1 MNTHDTIAAPATA
14 IGGAVTII
22 RISGKKTLEI
32 LNTVWQGKKKITSL
46 DARMMLLGKVAGEPA
61 LAVFM
66 PGPKSYTG
74 EDVGEIHIHG
84 GPVSASL
91 TLQLLYEAGC
101 RAAQGG
107 EFTFRAFINGK
118 LDLTQAEAVAD
129 LVSSNSTLARNLAN
143 SQLSGSLKRKI
154 DELYELLD
162 ALRSECEARLDF
174 PDEDLTFPPLD
185 TASCTAIEE
194 KIQSLLRTRKAG
206 SNLREGVKIVLAGH
220 PNAGKSSLLNQLLGF
235 DRSIVSDI
243 PGTTRDTIESDT
255 TLRNIAVKLTDTAGL
270 RDSNDPIEQLG
281 VQRSKQSIENAAIT
295 FWLLDSTSTNKDD
308 EITKLASLSNSN
320 NTIAIWNKID
330 LLSDTE
336 VANLPQVGV
345 KTVKISALSGLGI
358 EELLDAF
365 EELVWEGKVPQTLP
379 DCAINARSAD
389 ALEKALFAL
398 KLAKDNIEVNE
409 LELAAYDLATA
420 AREVGIVTG
429 RTVEP
434 DLLDRV
440 FSNFCIGK

>member
-22 RISGKKTLEI
+22 RISGKNTLDI
-32 LNTVWQGKKKITSL
+32 LNKVWQGKETITTA
-46 DARMMLLGKVAGEPA
+46 DARIMQLGKVAGEPA
-61 LAVFM
+61 LSVFM
-66 PGPKSYTG
+66 PGPRSYTG

-84 GPVSASL
+84 GPVSASC

-101 RAAQGG
+101 RAAEAG
-107 EFTFRAFINGK
+107 EFTFRAFMNGK

-129 LVSSNSTLARNLAN
+129 LVSSNSTISRNLAN

-162 ALRSECEARLDF
+162 SLRSECEARLDF
-174 PDEDLTFPPLD
+174 PDEDLTFPPLE
-185 TASCTAIEE
+185 TTSCTLIEE
-194 KIQSLLRTRKAG
+194 KIQSLLKTRKAG

-220 PNAGKSSLLNQLLGF
+220 PNAGKSSLLNQLVGF

-255 TLRNIAVKLTDTAGL
+255 ILRNIAVKLTDTAGL
-270 RDSNDPIEQLG
+270 RDSDDPIEQLG
-281 VQRSKQSIENAAIT
+281 VQRSKQSIESAAIT
-295 FWLLDSTSTNKDD
+295 FWLLDSTSKDKSE
-308 EITKLASLSNSN
+308 EIAKLENLSNAN

-330 LLSDTE
+330 LLNNTE
-336 VANLPQVGV
+336 VENLPPVSV
-345 KTVKISALSGLGI
+345 KTVKISALSGFGI
-358 EELLDAF
+358 KELLDSF
-365 EELVWEGKVPQTLP
+365 EELIWEGKVPQNLP
-379 DCAINARSAD
+379 DCAINARAAD
-389 ALEKALFAL
+389 ALEKALAAL
-398 KLAKDNIEVNE
+398 TLAKENIAVNE
-409 LELAAYDLATA
+409 IELAAYDLATA
-420 AREVGIVTG
+420 AREVGLVTG

>member
-22 RISGKKTLEI
+22 RISGKETLRI
-32 LNTVWQGKKKITSL
+32 LNTVWQGKRTITAAN
-46 DARMMLLGKVAGEPA
+46 ARMMLLGKVAGEPA

-66 PGPKSYTG
+66 PGPQSYTG

-84 GPVSASL
+84 GPVSASC

-101 RAAQGG
+101 RAAEAG

-129 LVSSNSTLARNLAN
+129 LVSSNSTLSRNLAN
-143 SQLSGSLKRKI
+143 SQLSGSLKKKI

-174 PDEDLTFPPLD
+174 PDEDLTFPPLE
-185 TASCTAIEE
+185 TSSCTLIEE
-194 KIQSLLRTRKAG
+194 KIQSLLKTRKAG

-220 PNAGKSSLLNQLLGF
+220 PNAGKSSLLNQLLGY

-255 TLRNIAVKLTDTAGL
+255 TLKNIAVRLTDTAGL

-295 FWLLDSTSTNKDD
+295 FWLLDSTNQDKDD
-308 EITKLASLSNSN
+308 EIAKLEKLSNSN

-330 LLSDTE
+330 LLSKEE
-336 VANLPQVGV
+336 VASLPKTGV
-345 KTVKISALSGLGI
+345 KTVKISALSGIGI

-365 EELVWEGKVPQTLP
+365 EELIWEGKVPQTLP
-379 DCAINARSAD
+379 DCAINARAAN
-389 ALEKALFAL
+389 ALEKALGFL
-398 KLAKDNIEVNE
+398 TLAKENIAINE
-409 LELAAYDLATA
+409 LELAAYDLASA
-420 AREVGIVTG
+420 AREVGLVTG